1 MCQIGTAPERWHL
14 RGIGNDRLQATE
26 APVHQLH
33 PESVHSGQTNGNPV
47 ALVVEDDSDQ
57 RELIGAILE
66 ESEVQ
71 VVECESGEAAMKVME
86 ILGDRA
92 VFLFADV
99 ALAGVMD
106 GVDLACEVGDRWP
119 NTRLVTTSGACEP
132 SRLRALPHGTKHFP
146 KPWRAL
152 DLIIELEHAIASR
165 QAA

>member
-1 MCQIGTAPERWHL
+1 MH
-14 RGIGNDRLQATE
+14 QANPAST
-26 APVHQLH
+26 
-33 PESVHSGQTNGNPV
+33 HSGQPAGNPV

-57 RELIGAILE
+57 RELIGAIFE

-99 ALAGVMD
+99 ALSGVMD

-119 NTRLVTTSGACEP
+119 NTRLVTTSGGCEP
-132 SRLRALPHGTKHFP
+132 SRLRALPRGTKHFS

-165 QAA
+165 QVA

>member
-1 MCQIGTAPERWHL
+1 MH
-14 RGIGNDRLQATE
+14 QAN
-26 APVHQLH
+26 PGSQ
-33 PESVHSGQTNGNPV
+33 SDQTNRNPV

-132 SRLRALPHGTKHFP
+132 SRLRALPRGTKHFP
-146 KPWRAL
+146 KPWCAL
-152 DLIIELEHAIASR
+152 DLLIELEHAIAAR